1 MFHYFLV
8 RLLNTLIFLKSDVK
22 SRFAGAGFE
31 PRQTVAGLRLT
42 AQPADLVRI
51 LLEEQ
56 KTGGNCSSNTIRF
69 YFLVRLAGFEP
80 AAYGLEVRCSIQLS
94 YRRIL

>member
-1 MFHYFLV
+1 LIKNSEITLLV

-31 PRQTVAGLRLT
+31 PRQTAAGLRLT

-51 LLEEQ
+51 LLKEQ
-56 KTGGNCSSNTIRF
+56 KQVAIAPQVPHDFIFWYAWQDSNLRPTDI
-69 YFLVRLAGFEP
+69 YL
-80 AAYGLEVRCSIQLS
+80 
-94 YRRIL
+94 